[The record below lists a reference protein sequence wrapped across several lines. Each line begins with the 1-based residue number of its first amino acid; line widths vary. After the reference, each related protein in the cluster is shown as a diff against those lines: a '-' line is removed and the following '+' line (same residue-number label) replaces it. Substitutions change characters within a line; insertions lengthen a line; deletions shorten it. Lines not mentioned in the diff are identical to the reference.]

1 MAQIFAFIL
10 ALLYTFFTFGC
21 SIRSVDLEKELAVS
35 DSLYRDLPDT
45 IFLSSS
51 IEEIET
57 PVFIPEPEQVI
68 ELSPREKIVSIFK
81 SELGVRETGGNNMG
95 PRIDQY
101 MRTVGLTEGYPWC
114 SGFVKFVF
122 DSAGIHTPGA
132 NAMALSWFKKDRI
145 IKSKTTDIKTP
156 TEGDL
161 FSLYYQ
167 NLGRIGHVGFVETY
181 SSNRTV
187 TVEGN
192 TNDAGSREGDAVM
205 RRFRNTK
212 QIHSFSDWINQ

>member
-1 MAQIFAFIL
+1 MAKIHTFLL
-10 ALLYTFFTFGC
+10 ALLAAVLTVSC
-21 SIRSVDLEKELAVS
+21 SVRLPDIERELAVS

-45 IFLSSS
+45 LTTAPS
-51 IEEIET
+51 IEDT
-57 PVFIPEPEQVI
+57 VVFVHVPEPAPEPEI
-68 ELSPREKIVSIFK
+68 SSREKVVSIFRN
-81 SELGVRETGGNNMG
+81 EIGVREVGGNNMG

-101 MRTVGLTEGYPWC
+101 MRTVGLTQGYPWC

-132 NAMALSWFKKDRI
+132 NAMAMSWFRREKI
-145 IKSKTTDIKTP
+145 IRSKSVNLKYP
-156 TEGDL
+156 QEGDV
-161 FSLYYQ
+161 FSLYYP
-167 NLGRIGHVGFVETY
+167 NLGRIGHVGFVETF
-181 SSNRTV
+181 SSDRVV

-212 QIHSFSDWINQ
+212 QIHSFADWIDR